1 MAHDILDDHKNSITQ
16 SVSQRY
22 AKAVTNGEQMCCP
35 TGYNHEDLGQFIP
48 EAVLKVSYGCGT
60 PVGLSTVQAGEVVL
74 DIGSGGGIDC
84 FEASRRVGAAGK
96 VIGIDMTDEMLLLAR
111 THAPTV
117 AKNLGYPA
125 SNVDFRK
132 GFADAMPVEDNH
144 VDLIISN
151 CVINLAPDKK
161 KVFQEM
167 FRVLHPGGRFTIS
180 DIVADQ
186 PIPQYLIHDSEK
198 WGDCL
203 SGALTIQEYWGG
215 LREAGFQGLHQVTM
229 IPWRVIDGIHFVSV
243 TLTGYKLATATSS
256 PSPVFATLTGP
267 FSQAVD
273 ELGTT
278 FHRGEPRQVDAQIV
292 NLLSLPPYK
301 EHFVIAN
308 RPIALT
314 NQDPQ
319 MLAVHPEEAPC
330 IWEGH
335 FAILTGP
342 FLAVSDD
349 DNHTY
354 QCGEPLEICSK
365 TLKVLQHPQYQP
377 LFGTINRAR
386 EAVTT
391 EPVIG
396 GTSTECC

>member
-1 MAHDILDDHKNSITQ
+1 MANVNEEEYSITQ

-60 PVGLSTVQAGEVVL
+60 PVGLSTVKPGEVVL

-84 FEASRRVGAAGK
+84 FEASRKVGASGK
-96 VIGIDMTDEMLLLAR
+96 VIGIDMTDEMLSLAR
-111 THAPTV
+111 SHAPTV

-132 GFADAMPVEDNH
+132 GFADAMPVEDNQ

-161 KVFQEM
+161 KVFREM
-167 FRVLHPGGRFTIS
+167 FRVLQAGGRFTIS

-186 PIPQYLIHDSEK
+186 PIPQYMIHDSAK

-203 SGALTIQEYWGG
+203 SGALTIQDYWGG
-215 LREAGFQGLHQVTM
+215 LREAGFRGLHQVTV

-243 TLTGYKLATATSS
+243 TLTGYKTAVAPSY
-256 PSPVFATLTGP
+256 PSPAFATLTGP
-267 FSQAVD
+267 FSQAQD
-273 ELGTT
+273 ELGTI
-278 FHRGEPRQVDAQIV
+278 FHRGAPQEIDEQTVH
-292 NLLSLPPYK
+292 LLSLPPYK
-301 EHFVIAN
+301 EHFIIAD

-314 NQDPQ
+314 DQDPQ
-319 MLAVHPEEAPC
+319 LSTVLPEEGPC

-335 FAILTGP
+335 FAIHTGP

-349 DNHTY
+349 DHHTY
-354 QCGEPLEICSK
+354 LCGEPLEICSK
-365 TLKVLQHPQYQP
+365 TLKVLQHPRYQSS
-377 LFGTINRAR
+377 FGTINRAQ
-386 EAVTT
+386 ESATA
-391 EPVIG
+391 EPVIC
-396 GTSTECC
+396 GTSTKCC